1 MRELFLGEQPYGL
14 FAIIGIALVIQA
26 NWVFRDAEKR
36 GENKWLWGAFA
47 LLNTPSNLLIYLLV
61 TRRLGKR
68 HACPKCGT
76 KILDRHKFCPVC
88 GEEQNEAQG

>member
-1 MRELFLGEQPYGL
+1 MRDLFLGDQPYGL
-14 FAIIGIALVIQA
+14 FAIIGIVLVIQA

-68 HACPKCGT
+68 HLCPSCGT
-76 KILDRHKFCPVC
+76 KILNSHAYCPVC
-88 GEEQNEAQG
+88 GSQQKDQA